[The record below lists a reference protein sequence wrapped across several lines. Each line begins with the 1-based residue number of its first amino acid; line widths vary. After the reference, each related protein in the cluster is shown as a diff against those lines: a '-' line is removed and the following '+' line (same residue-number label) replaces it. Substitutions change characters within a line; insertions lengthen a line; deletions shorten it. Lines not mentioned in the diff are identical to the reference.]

1 MSPLSASKKKS
12 DESDGIAPGSGHQGQ
27 GCGDETWRWAFSA
40 FAPMRLP
47 VSSLPWILADF
58 CPSDWHFKSRQRN
71 LIRAFLK
78 AFAVTWRRW

>member
-40 FAPMRLP
+40 FAPVRLA
-47 VSSLPWILADF
+47 VSSLPWVQARILADL
-58 CPSDWHFKSRQRN
+58 CLQKSTTQQ
-71 LIRAFLK
+71 LDP
-78 AFAVTWRRW
+78 